1 MISGDLNLNKHQ
13 HNQAL
18 RALDS
23 QQVARLCGERYK
35 ATIIMDSHKYLDN
48 STNIN
53 YNTPLMRNKTHRQ
66 IHANSP

>member
-23 QQVARLCGERYK
+23 QQVARLSGER
-35 ATIIMDSHKYLDN
+35 
-48 STNIN
+48 
-53 YNTPLMRNKTHRQ
+53 
-66 IHANSP
+66 